1 MGKNGAIQIPDGQW
15 YYLYTE
21 DDLYG
26 YNDDDYYYEDYERVS
41 FYPLVADLD
50 LSKFDRTYPQH
61 GIHGVD
67 IDTDGGVST
76 FYMYIYNDMYDWEN
90 MEYCYMEAVLNEDNL
105 PFIGFDIKE
114 DPTPADERGP
124 YEDATCSKVG
134 KYIPYNQEDNSISID
149 GTKYTLHTEEDL
161 MNSFDPSSYV

>member
-1 MGKNGAIQIPDGQW
+1 MGMNGAIQIPDGQW

-50 LSKFDRTYPQH
+50 LSKYDRTYPQH
-61 GIHGVD
+61 SIEGYD

-76 FYMYIYNDMYDWEN
+76 FYMYI
-90 MEYCYMEAVLNEDNL
+90 
-105 PFIGFDIKE
+105 
-114 DPTPADERGP
+114 
-124 YEDATCSKVG
+124 
-134 KYIPYNQEDNSISID
+134 
-149 GTKYTLHTEEDL
+149 
-161 MNSFDPSSYV
+161 